1 MVSTIPIGKYRKLS
15 FSALRGRF
23 LKIYNTIYLQF
34 VWCLVGVISKYQNA
48 PNFVKFLECYR
59 WRLVQWFRSKIKKNN
74 SEKSIILC
82 VRFQRRT
89 LFNFLLCF
97 SYIIKYSHKASFY
110 QNIVKAQWQCSP
122 IAKRKNRLNNK
133 IPFKNVNVFIF
144 KLYVVFNLINGIR
157 TV

>member
-1 MVSTIPIGKYRKLS
+1 MVSTVPIGKYRKLS

-23 LKIYNTIYLQF
+23 LKIYNTIYLHF
-34 VWCLVGVISKYQNA
+34 GWCLVGVISKYQNA
-48 PNFVKFLECYR
+48 PNFVKFFGVLQMR
-59 WRLVQWFRSKIKKNN
+59 IGTMVSFKNKKNN

-110 QNIVKAQWQCSP
+110 QNIVKAQWQRSP

-133 IPFKNVNVFIF
+133 IPSKNVNVLIF
-144 KLYVVFNLINGIR
+144 KLYVVFNLINGIK